1 MAAADRASS
10 KVHLYRLA
18 AVASVLG
25 FPLMLV
31 DAVRRGHPLAPNQF
45 LHLPRLGGALA
56 PGLRDDERRTT
67 RHSAWIDVSQ
77 TPIVV
82 TLGDLQDRHFS
93 LMAFDAWGDCVA
105 SLSSRTRSG
114 PRQHL
119 VIVGR
124 HWDGRLGVRA
134 GGEGRTSI
142 TFNVTA
148 RDAESFRR
156 AEAELTA
163 MLARAVARGRR
174 GL

>member
-1 MAAADRASS
+1 MDVADALEVVGAVAQGGHIGGADDDRDPGQPVVGARWSSCAAARASGS
-10 KVHLYRLA
+10 STGSTSAEWNAA

-25 FPLMLV
+25 FPLMLG

-114 PRQHL
+114 
-119 VIVGR
+119 
-124 HWDGRLGVRA
+124 A
-134 GGEGRTSI
+134 S
-142 TFNVTA
+142 
-148 RDAESFRR
+148 
-156 AEAELTA
+156 
-163 MLARAVARGRR
+163 LA
-174 GL
+174 